1 VPWPRAVCPGRTY
14 RSSLPKMEEDLLP
27 LLDPIA
33 PGRGEWVIPSRGR
46 GAGLC
51 RGMMTWQRSSSRP
64 PDGGEATEARVGDAM
79 GRASTSRKELLRRH
93 PSRLDPSVVPPA
105 QTHVMPSCAT
115 KPATT
120 PSPPAPRSGLLALGP
135 HHATVYRC
143 QGDAWRVDSPLDLPG
158 KAPTVVGVARDG
170 GGSRGGGHGAKA
182 ARPSGQGI
190 VRRR

>member
-1 VPWPRAVCPGRTY
+1 MPWPRAVRPGRTY

-51 RGMMTWQRSSSRP
+51 RGVMMWRRSSSQP
-64 PDGGEATEARVGDAM
+64 PNGGEATEARVGDAM

-93 PSRLDPSVVPPA
+93 PSVVPPA

-115 KPATT
+115 KPATA

-135 HHATVYRC
+135 HRTTVYRC
-143 QGDAWRVDSPLDLPG
+143 QGGTWRVDSPLDLPG
-158 KAPTVVGVARDG
+158 EAPMVVVVARDG
-170 GGSRGGGHGAKA
+170 GGSRGGSHGAKA
-182 ARPSGQGI
+182 AWPRGQGI